1 MRVFLPV
8 HHPALEADR
17 PLFPPPPRELR
28 REVGAAAAEDEAVG
42 GDGEVTLAAEG
53 EVGVVRV
60 LQESAYVEN
69 PKWLFGLFVTIF

>member
-8 HHPALEADR
+8 HPPALEADR
-17 PLFPPPPRELR
+17 PLFPPPSRELR
-28 REVGAAAAEDEAVG
+28 CEVGAAAAEDEAVG

-60 LQESAYVEN
+60 LQESAYLEN
-69 PKWLFGLFVTIF
+69 QSGCLGFL